1 MFYRSHPV
9 NQMFA
14 FALVAVAAFAPNRGT
29 LVPEARTLPAP
40 SPRSVSLAA
49 LPTLVVEAKV
59 DALHNSTLLDSSSTN
74 KTRGALCPHNL
85 DAPALDVAEA
95 DARALRHLTLDQSL
109 PRSTSFLPTKT
120 PGAHHSSLAAVHPT
134 PAPPP
139 NTNAHSACSSD
150 HDAGS

>member
-1 MFYRSHPV
+1 
-9 NQMFA
+9 MFA

-74 KTRGALCPHNL
+74 KTRGALCPHKL
-85 DAPALDVAEA
+85 YTPTLAEA
-95 DARALRHLTLDQSL
+95 DARALRHLTLD
-109 PRSTSFLPTKT
+109 
-120 PGAHHSSLAAVHPT
+120 
-134 PAPPP
+134 
-139 NTNAHSACSSD
+139 
-150 HDAGS
+150 